1 MRVVIVE
8 DPRRT
13 AQTLLDRGEIS
24 VGELWLR
31 YWANGGDAQP
41 FEFEAYIHEMYELRA
56 IDQEVLALAMEDLE
70 TSRKPR
76 WWYY

>member
-1 MRVVIVE
+1 ME

-13 AQTLLDRGEIS
+13 ARHLIGRGEIS
-24 VGELWLR
+24 LGELWLR

-56 IDQEVLALAMEDLE
+56 IDQDLLALAMEELE
-70 TSRKPR
+70 TPKNR
-76 WWYY
+76 WG